1 MDDLSKLEFLTP
13 IQTDDF
19 KEELLFSGKIKVS
32 FEGGYVISSIPKTEN
47 GNFGF
52 KIKTIE
58 AKDDRNKKKLMG
70 YLLYRDEYLEARKKF
85 LKG

>member
-1 MDDLSKLEFLTP
+1 MDLTKLEFLTP
-13 IQTDDF
+13 VQTDDF
-19 KEELLFSGKIKVS
+19 KEELRGEKIKVS
-32 FEGGYVISSIPKTEN
+32 FEGGYVISTIPKTEE

-52 KIKTIE
+52 EIKEIE
-58 AKDDRNKKKLMG
+58 AKDKRNEKKLIG